1 MAPTASGKRRRS
13 FVRRMV
19 RRFGQYIGWP
29 RAGSTKVR
37 FQPEA
42 SVYEFERQLL
52 GGGGVPD
59 GDAVVLGLGP
69 RCVNTFQ
76 SPLSEKEDKDEY
88 AATGYL
94 DKGLR
99 TKLLSEWA
107 TKQTIK
113 TQLERARTEIERLQ
127 KAREETASSP
137 RDQRYMPTN
146 MSEAVALAS
155 QDELEAAAAR
165 QVAAVAQRARKS
177 PQRRTFGD
185 GPLASDTLVSAI
197 AKQRR

>member
-1 MAPTASGKRRRS
+1 
-13 FVRRMV
+13 
-19 RRFGQYIGWP
+19 
-29 RAGSTKVR
+29 
-37 FQPEA
+37 
-42 SVYEFERQLL
+42 
-52 GGGGVPD
+52 VPD
-59 GDAVVLGLGP
+59 GDAVALGLGP

-155 QDELEAAAAR
+155 QDEEEAAAAL
-165 QVAAVAQRARKS
+165 QAACSAVAQRARKS